1 MFLSS
6 SVRPFSMS
14 YIFNIC
20 MQSLLYTCILTP
32 VLKFVGNINLYLFHL
47 RKSSQRIKV
56 QRWYFRGWTR
66 QYSFTPHEQTHVNW
80 LQINV
85 NTEVATGDTGTKLI
99 MYMVMC
105 AVIVVFTVAN
115 IIAKISKRTKTKTS
129 SGNQAWKKVLA
140 ATRFLSYK
148 GFHIRGLKWY
158 SPSIGVMLL
167 GCCWSGV
174 VNTHRSLQS
183 WMANGRLI

>member
-1 MFLSS
+1 MVLPWLDSPVLIHSS
-6 SVRPFSMS
+6 RAD
-14 YIFNIC
+14 
-20 MQSLLYTCILTP
+20 TCKLTP
-32 VLKFVGNINLYLFHL
+32 DQCEYRSGHWRY
-47 RKSSQRIKV
+47 
-56 QRWYFRGWTR
+56 WY
-66 QYSFTPHEQTHVNW
+66 QADHVYGH
-80 LQINV
+80 
-85 NTEVATGDTGTKLI
+85 ATI
-99 MYMVMC
+99 CFMC